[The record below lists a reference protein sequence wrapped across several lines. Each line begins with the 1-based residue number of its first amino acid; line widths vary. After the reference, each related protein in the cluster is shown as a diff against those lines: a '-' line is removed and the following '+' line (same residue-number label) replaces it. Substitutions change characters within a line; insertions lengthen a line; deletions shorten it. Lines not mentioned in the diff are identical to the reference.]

1 MSQRSLKDIYDGFAD
16 TYEQNRGLFDMSGI
30 LDDFYD
36 RLTGKPGRVLDM
48 GCGAGEPFGRFFVDR
63 NWDVTGVDFSGRML
77 ELAGRYVPE
86 MRTVHADMRDVA
98 FDDEAFDA
106 VVSVFSLFHVP
117 RVDHPALFGRFQ
129 RWLKPGGKALFTY
142 ATKAYTGQDEF
153 DGTITFMGQPLYY
166 SHTTPEK
173 LAAQIEAAGLVMDDA
188 RYRTIADETFLWV
201 TVSKPL

>member
-129 RWLKPGGKALFTY
+129 QWLKPGGKGLFTY

-153 DGTITFMGQPLYY
+153 DGTITFMGQQLYY

-173 LAAQIEAAGLVMDDA
+173 LAAQI
-188 RYRTIADETFLWV
+188 
-201 TVSKPL
+201 